1 MIPAAKG
8 SYSFASKAGV
18 HAGHTFVLRPPPCT
32 NRRVDCRSFSRDSDV
47 PAGPA
52 TPYQDANVQQWGAP
66 LVHGLQDCRGT
77 TNTRASLVPLHAP
90 LTTCAA

>member
-52 TPYQDANVQQWGAP
+52 TPYQDANVQQWGLP
-66 LVHGLQDCRGT
+66 WDYKY
-77 TNTRASLVPLHAP
+77 TRVSCSSPCSFDDMRCLK
-90 LTTCAA
+90 